1 MINKEENE
9 RKNVQLL
16 NLYNENKDGFLLE
29 YIKIYKDEN
38 PPDIRTVRCSDLFIF
53 AY

>member
-16 NLYNENKDGFLLE
+16 NLYNENKDGFQKKIPKNRITT
-29 YIKIYKDEN
+29 IKKKHS
-38 PPDIRTVRCSDLFIF
+38 C
-53 AY
+53 